1 MMGGREGGD
10 TIYYSAGHPSGAEM
24 PIFRGGGWDNF
35 APYLRTTARYYYYDT
50 SFKANDIGFRVAR
63 EAQ

>member
-1 MMGGREGGD
+1 V
-10 TIYYSAGHPSGAEM
+10 INGAAM

-35 APYLRTTARYYYYDT
+35 APYVRNSARYYYYDT
-50 SFKANDIGFRVAR
+50 TFKANDIGLRVVR